1 MTSGSIANIQ
11 GRTYKTTSCDNFCC
25 GRATHYDI
33 RDGKLYCQPHAFTIN
48 KEYRMEI
55 SNE

>member
-33 RDGKLYCQPHAFTIN
+33 RDGKLYCQPHAFNIN